1 LDRRDGYEYEIIHA
15 EIRSGNCKGRKKHR
29 SEYNIKIILI
39 QIVWKVVDW
48 IMFSTRKIRS

>member
-1 LDRRDGYEYEIIHA
+1 MDRRDGYEYEIIHA